1 MGSPMRV
8 AIAGVSHEALNFS
21 PILARMKDF
30 QVMRGQDILHCAG
43 VTDFFQTLKT
53 SELMPAEIEP
63 VPLLVARS
71 LAPSGL
77 VEEGTY
83 LQLRAEI
90 LDGLR
95 SAGHLDGICLVLHG
109 AMLVENIWSGE
120 TDLVRSIR
128 AVVGDEIPIAARL
141 DLHANLTQEFANGVD
156 TWAGFRTA
164 PHRDAQETLVR
175 ALTLLT
181 RVIRSGGRGHPAFIR
196 VPLLLQG
203 EKATTSVDPM
213 KSLLVMAR
221 KIEEQP
227 GILNA
232 EVLVGFGWADAPHS
246 GANVA
251 VIAEDRDHLPLARA
265 EVRRLAQAVW
275 DRREDFTFDQEVAD
289 SVDEAIDRALAAP
302 EPSVF
307 ISDSGDNPTAG
318 ATGDATAFLS
328 RLLDRQVPDAV
339 FASIPDEICARS
351 CFEAGV
357 GAEVNLTLGAK
368 MDTLHGNPIKI
379 IGTVEHLHPAREGI
393 QEAALATLRVGGV
406 RIIVSDLRTAFVC
419 LDDFGKAGIEPLKH
433 KIVVVK
439 LGYLMPEL
447 RDVAPREILALSQGY
462 ADMNL
467 NRLPYRYV
475 TRPIFPLD
483 RDFAWNPAITNDT
496 DVTGGTVHITGEDH
510 HNLSH

>member
-1 MGSPMRV
+1 MR
-8 AIAGVSHEALNFS
+8 IALAGISHEALNFS

-30 QVMRGQDILHCAG
+30 QVMRGQDILDCSG
-43 VTDFFQTLKT
+43 VTDFLQTQKT
-53 SELMPAEIEP
+53 SELLSAEIKP

-71 LAPSGL
+71 LTPSGP

-83 LQLRAEI
+83 LQLRTEI

-109 AMLVENIWSGE
+109 AMIVENIWSGE

-141 DLHANLTQEFANGVD
+141 DLHANLTEEFAHRVD

-164 PHRDAQETLVR
+164 PHRDVQETLER
-175 ALTLLT
+175 TLTLLA
-181 RVIRSGGRGHPAFIR
+181 RIIRSGGRGHPAFIR
-196 VPLLLQG
+196 VPMLLQG

-213 KSLLVMAR
+213 KSLLAMAR

-246 GANVA
+246 GVNVA
-251 VIAEDRDHLPLARA
+251 VVAEDQDHLPLARVEA
-265 EVRRLAQAVW
+265 RRLAQEAW

-289 SVDEAIDRALAAP
+289 SIDQAIDRALAAP
-302 EPSVF
+302 EASVF

-318 ATGDATAFLS
+318 GTGDTTAFLS

-339 FASIPDEICARS
+339 LAGIPDEIAARS

-357 GAEVNLTLGAK
+357 GAEVHLTLGAR
-368 MDTLHGNPIKI
+368 MDTVHGDPIEV
-379 IGTVEHLHPAREGI
+379 IGTVEHLCPAREGV
-393 QEAALATLRVGGV
+393 QEAAMATLRVGGV
-406 RIIVSDLRTAFVC
+406 RVIVSDLRMAFIG
-419 LDDFGKAGIEPLKH
+419 LDDLRKAGIEPLEH

-447 RDVAPREILALSQGY
+447 RDAAPREILALSPGY
-462 ADMNL
+462 TDMNL

-483 RDFAWNPAITNDT
+483 RDFAWNPAIPNNT
-496 DVTGGTVHITGEDH
+496 DVEEWDGPHDGG
-510 HNLSH
+510 